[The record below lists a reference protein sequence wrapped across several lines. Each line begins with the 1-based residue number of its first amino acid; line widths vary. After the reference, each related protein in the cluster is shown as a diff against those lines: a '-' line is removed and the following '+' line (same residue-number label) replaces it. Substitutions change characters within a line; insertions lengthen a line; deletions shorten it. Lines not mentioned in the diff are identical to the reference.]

1 MSIRIAP
8 SILSA
13 NFAALGE
20 DIRKVEDAGAHLL
33 HVDVMDGHFVPNI
46 TIGPLVVRSIRSATR
61 LPLDVH
67 LMISDPDKYIPAFV
81 EAGANML
88 TVHAEATVHLDR
100 TLNFIRS
107 QNVGVGVSINPA
119 TPVSAVEHVLGLA
132 DMLLIMTVNPGFGG
146 QKFIPYTVEKI
157 RQARQMIEDRN
168 LRCVIEADGGI
179 DTETLPDVVKAGA
192 EVVVAGSAIF
202 HSPDPAR
209 KIKEM
214 LEIAAPLGYHSRYV

>member
-20 DIRKVEDAGAHLL
+20 DIAKVEQAGAHLL

-46 TIGPLVVRSIRSATR
+46 TIGPAVVKSIRKSTN

-67 LMISDPDKYIPAFV
+67 LMISDPDQYIPAFV
-81 EAGANML
+81 EAGANIL

-107 QNVGVGVSINPA
+107 HKVGVGVSINPA
-119 TPVSAVEHVLGLA
+119 TPLSAVEHALGLA
-132 DMLLIMTVNPGFGG
+132 DMLLIMSVNPGFGG
-146 QKFIPYTVEKI
+146 QKFIPYTLEKI
-157 RQARQMIEDRN
+157 RKARQIIEERN
-168 LRCVIEADGGI
+168 YRCVIEVDGGI
-179 DTETLPDVVKAGA
+179 DLDTLPGVVKSGA
-192 EVVVAGSAIF
+192 DVLVAGSAIF
-202 HSPDPAR
+202 HSPDPGR
-209 KIKEM
+209 KLKEM
-214 LEIAAPLGYHSRYV
+214 LEMAAPLSYHSKYV

>member
-1 MSIRIAP
+1 MSIRLAP

-13 NFAALGE
+13 NFASLGE
-20 DIRKVEDAGAHLL
+20 DIRRVEDAGAHLL

-46 TIGPLVVRSIRSATR
+46 TIGPPVVKAIRKATR

-81 EAGANML
+81 DAGADML

-119 TPVSAVEHVLGLA
+119 TPISIVEHALGLA
-132 DMLLIMTVNPGFGG
+132 DMLLVMTVNPGFGG
-146 QKFIPYTVEKI
+146 QKFIPYTLEKI
-157 RQARQMIEDRN
+157 RQARQVIEKRQ

-179 DTETLPDVVKAGA
+179 DTDTLKEVIRAGA
-192 EVVVAGSAIF
+192 EVLVAGSAIF
-202 HSPDPAR
+202 FAPDPAR

-214 LEIAAPLGYHSRYV
+214 LEIAASVGYHRGYV

>member
-13 NFAALGE
+13 NFASLGE
-20 DIRKVEDAGAHLL
+20 EIRKVEEAGAHLI

-46 TIGPLVVRSIRSATR
+46 TIGPPVVKSIRKATK

-67 LMISDPDKYIPAFV
+67 LMISDPDKYIPAFID
-81 EAGANML
+81 AGANML

-107 QNVGVGVSINPA
+107 QKIGAGVSINPA
-119 TPVSAVEHVLGLA
+119 TPVSTVEHALA
-132 DMLLIMTVNPGFGG
+132 LAEMLLIMTVNPGFGG
-146 QKFIPYTVEKI
+146 QRFIPYTVEKI
-157 RQARQMIEDRN
+157 REARQLIEN
-168 LRCVIEADGGI
+168 CKYRCVIEVDGGI
-179 DTETLPDVVKAGA
+179 DVDTVADVVKAGA
-192 EVVVAGSAIF
+192 EVLVAGSAIF
-202 HSPDPAR
+202 HSPDSAR

-214 LEIAAPLGYHSRYV
+214 LEIAASVGYHHG